1 MAVTGRNYGR
11 TPADW
16 DQDTWSGLQEVFTHA
31 WSLDP
36 VECTRFGAYLDA
48 AGLIL
53 GSCVLAGPLM
63 SYELVQAADEVADNS
78 PEPLRSV
85 VRKAALT
92 TQGDRD
98 GLSDLAM
105 ALRDAGKVC
114 EMLAKGQLRRN
125 VTAEVA
131 FLNAKAQMLG
141 VSRMSAEEAFGE

>member
-1 MAVTGRNYGR
+1 MKLHHTGRS
-11 TPADW
+11 PADW
-16 DQDTWSGLQEVFTHA
+16 DADTWDGLKTVFEHA
-31 WSLDP
+31 WSLNPPD
-36 VECTRFGAYLDA
+36 CARFGAYLDA
-48 AGLIL
+48 AGLII

-63 SYELVQAADEVADNS
+63 SWELRDVADQVADRS

-98 GLSDLAM
+98 GLSDLGM

-114 EMLAKGQLRRN
+114 AMLALGKIRRN
-125 VTAEVA
+125 VGAEQA

-141 VSRMSAEEAFGE
+141 VSRMSAEEAFGA